1 MTVKEGIEKIRLML
15 ASEDGAP
22 QMETSEES
30 APVTQLSFET
40 YDLKDGSKIDLS
52 GLEIGAEAMLVD
64 ESGNSSPAP
73 DGEHELVDGTMVTT
87 VGGKVEGIET
97 PQAEME
103 PIEDVKEDIPM
114 GKDMDEKE
122 DKFNEIDGTIE
133 NLKSENEALK
143 AKIASIEGKFSQAI
157 NDLSDVV
164 LGLASTP
171 STNPIQA
178 PKNSFSQ
185 VEKRDEKIERFLNK
199 VKNLK

>member
-15 ASEDGAP
+15 ASEGLEEASI
-22 QMETSEES
+22 ETSEDS

-52 GLEIGAEAMLVD
+52 GLEIGADALLVD

-103 PIEDVKEDIPM
+103 PIEDVEEEIPM
-114 GKDMDEKE
+114 GDDKE

-171 STNPIQA
+171 GANPIQA

-185 VEKRDEKIERFLNK
+185 IEKREDKIDRFLSK

>member
-1 MTVKEGIEKIRLML
+1 MKLSVKEGIEKIRLML
-15 ASEDGAP
+15 ASEGLEEVSV
-22 QMETSEES
+22 ETSEES
-30 APVTQLSFET
+30 PVTQLSFET

-52 GLEIGAEAMLVD
+52 GLEIGSEATLVD
-64 ESGNSSPAP
+64 ASGNSSPAP
-73 DGEHELVDGTMVTT
+73 DGEYELVDGTMITV

-97 PQAEME
+97 PQAEAE
-103 PIEDVKEDIPM
+103 PIETPEAEMPM
-114 GKDMDEKE
+114 EMES
-122 DKFNEIDGTIE
+122 DKFEEMNGSISS
-133 NLKSENEALK
+133 LQAENEALK

-171 STNPIQA
+171 STGPIQA

-185 VEKRDEKIERFLNK
+185 VEKREDKIERFLNK

>member
-1 MTVKEGIEKIRLML
+1 MTIHEGIEKIRLML
-15 ASEDGAP
+15 ASEDEAP

-30 APVTQLSFET
+30 APVTQLAFET

-52 GLEIGAEAMLVD
+52 GLEIGAIAMLVD
-64 ESGNSSPAP
+64 ESGNASPAP

-103 PIEDVKEDIPM
+103 PIEDVEEEIPM
-114 GKDMDEKE
+114 GDDKE

>member
-15 ASEDGAP
+15 ASENEEV
-22 QMETSEES
+22 QVETSEES
-30 APVTQLSFET
+30 APVTELSFET

-52 GLEIGAEAMLVD
+52 NLEIGAEASIVD
-64 ESGNSSPAP
+64 ESGNTSPAA
-73 DGEHELVDGTMVTT
+73 DGEYELVDGTMITI

-97 PQAEME
+97 PQAEAE
-103 PIEDVKEDIPM
+103 PIEMPEEEIPM
-114 GKDMDEKE
+114 ES
-122 DKFNEIDGTIE
+122 DKFTEIDGTIE
-133 NLKSENEALK
+133 NLKAENEALK

-171 STNPIQA
+171 SAGPIQA

-185 VEKRDEKIERFLNK
+185 VEKREEKIERFLNK

>member
-15 ASEDGAP
+15 ASEDEAP

-30 APVTQLSFET
+30 APVTQLTFET

-52 GLEIGAEAMLVD
+52 GLEIGAVAMLVD
-64 ESGNSSPAP
+64 ESGNASPAP

-103 PIEDVKEDIPM
+103 PIEDVVEEIPM
-114 GKDMDEKE
+114 EE
-122 DKFNEIDGTIE
+122 DKFQVIDGTIE
-133 NLKSENEALK
+133 NLKAENEALK

>member
-1 MTVKEGIEKIRLML
+1 MTIHEGIEKIRLML
-15 ASEDGAP
+15 ASEDEAP

-30 APVTQLSFET
+30 APVTQLAFET

-64 ESGNSSPAP
+64 ESGNTSPAP

-103 PIEDVKEDIPM
+103 PIEDVEEEIPM
-114 GKDMDEKE
+114 GDDKE

>member
-15 ASEDGAP
+15 ATEGNQEASI
-22 QMETSEES
+22 ETSEDS

-52 GLEIGAEAMLVD
+52 GLEIGADALLVD

-87 VGGKVEGIET
+87 VGGKVEAIET

-103 PIEDVKEDIPM
+103 PIEMPEEEIPM
-114 GKDMDEKE
+114 ES
-122 DKFNEIDGTIE
+122 DKFVEIDSTIE

-171 STNPIQA
+171 GASPIQA

-185 VEKRDEKIERFLNK
+185 VEKREDKIERFLTK

>member
-15 ASEDGAP
+15 ASEDEAP

-64 ESGNSSPAP
+64 ESGNASPAP

-103 PIEDVKEDIPM
+103 PIEDVVEEIPM
-114 GKDMDEKE
+114 GE
-122 DKFNEIDGTIE
+122 DKFQAIDGTIE

-171 STNPIQA
+171 SANPIQA

>member
-1 MTVKEGIEKIRLML
+1 MTIQEGIEKIRLML
-15 ASEDGAP
+15 ASEGLEEGSI
-22 QMETSEES
+22 ETSEDP

-52 GLEIGAEAMLVD
+52 GLEIGADALIVD
-64 ESGNSSPAP
+64 ESGNSSPAA
-73 DGEHELVDGTMVTT
+73 DGEYELVDGTMITI

-103 PIEDVKEDIPM
+103 PIEEPETEMPM
-114 GKDMDEKE
+114 EMN
-122 DKFNEIDGTIE
+122 KFTEIDGTIE
-133 NLKSENEALK
+133 NLKAENEALK
-143 AKIASIEGKFSQAI
+143 AKISSIEGKFSQAI

-164 LGLASTP
+164 LGLVSIP
-171 STNPIQA
+171 SANPIQA

-185 VEKRDEKIERFLNK
+185 VEKREDKIERFLSK

>member
-15 ASEDGAP
+15 ASEEEAV
-22 QMETSEES
+22 QVETSEES
-30 APVTQLSFET
+30 TPVTQLAFET

-103 PIEDVKEDIPM
+103 PIEEVEEEIPM
-114 GKDMDEKE
+114 GDDKE
-122 DKFNEIDGTIE
+122 DKFQEIDGTIE
-133 NLKSENEALK
+133 NLKAENEALK

-171 STNPIQA
+171 SANPIQA

>member
-15 ASEDGAP
+15 ASEGLEEASI
-22 QMETSEES
+22 ETSEDS
-30 APVTQLSFET
+30 APVTQLTFET

-52 GLEIGAEAMLVD
+52 GLEIGADALLVD
-64 ESGNSSPAP
+64 DSGNSSPAP

-97 PQAEME
+97 PQAETE
-103 PIEDVKEDIPM
+103 PIEMPEEEIPM
-114 GKDMDEKE
+114 GS
-122 DKFNEIDGTIE
+122 DKFEEIDSTIE

-171 STNPIQA
+171 GASPIQA

-185 VEKRDEKIERFLNK
+185 VEKREDKIERFLNK

>member
-15 ASEDGAP
+15 ASEGEAD
-22 QMETSEES
+22 QVETNEPE
-30 APVTQLSFET
+30 APVSELAFES

-52 GLEIGAEAMLVD
+52 GLEIGAEASLVD
-64 ESGNSSPAP
+64 ETGNASPAP
-73 DGEHELVDGTMVTT
+73 DGEYELVDGTMITI

-97 PQAEME
+97 PQAETE
-103 PIEDVKEDIPM
+103 PIEMPEEEIPM
-114 GKDMDEKE
+114 ES
-122 DKFNEIDGTIE
+122 DKFTEIDGTIE
-133 NLKSENEALK
+133 NLKAENEALK

-171 STNPIQA
+171 SAGPIQA

-185 VEKRDEKIERFLNK
+185 VEKREEKIERFLNK

>member
-15 ASEDGAP
+15 ALESEAD
-22 QMETSEES
+22 QVETTEPE
-30 APVTQLSFET
+30 APVSMMSFET
-40 YDLKDGSKIDLS
+40 YDLMDGSKIDLS
-52 GLEIGAEAMLVD
+52 GLEIGAEAKLVD

-103 PIEDVKEDIPM
+103 PIETPEEEIPM
-114 GKDMDEKE
+114 ES
-122 DKFNEIDGTIE
+122 DKFVEIDSTIE

-171 STNPIQA
+171 GASPIQA

-185 VEKRDEKIERFLNK
+185 VEKREDKIERFLSK

>member
-15 ASEDGAP
+15 ASENEEV
-22 QMETSEES
+22 QVETSEES
-30 APVTQLSFET
+30 APVTELSFET

-52 GLEIGAEAMLVD
+52 GLEIGAEASIVD
-64 ESGNSSPAP
+64 ESGNTSPAP
-73 DGEHELVDGTMVTT
+73 DGEYELVDGTMITI

-97 PQAEME
+97 PQAEAE
-103 PIEDVKEDIPM
+103 PIEMPEEEIPM
-114 GKDMDEKE
+114 ES
-122 DKFNEIDGTIE
+122 DKFTEIDGTIE
-133 NLKSENEALK
+133 NLKAENEALK

-171 STNPIQA
+171 SAGPIQA

-185 VEKRDEKIERFLNK
+185 VEKREDKIERFLNK

>member
-1 MTVKEGIEKIRLML
+1 MKLSVKEGIEKIRLML
-15 ASEDGAP
+15 ASEGLEEVST
-22 QMETSEES
+22 ETSEDVP
-30 APVTQLSFET
+30 ATQLSFET

-52 GLEIGAEAMLVD
+52 GLEIGSDAMLVD

-73 DGEHELVDGTMVTT
+73 DGEYELVDGTMITI

-97 PQAEME
+97 PQAEAE
-103 PIEDVKEDIPM
+103 PIEAPEAEMPM
-114 GKDMDEKE
+114 ES
-122 DKFNEIDGTIE
+122 DKFEEMNGTISY
-133 NLKSENEALK
+133 LQAENEALK

-171 STNPIQA
+171 SAGPIQA

-185 VEKRDEKIERFLNK
+185 VEKREDKIERFLTK

>member
-1 MTVKEGIEKIRLML
+1 MTIHEGIEKIRLML
-15 ASEDGAP
+15 ASENEEV
-22 QMETSEES
+22 QVETSEES

-64 ESGNSSPAP
+64 ESGNASPAP
-73 DGEHELVDGTMVTT
+73 DGEHELVDGTMITV

-97 PQAEME
+97 PQAEAE
-103 PIEDVKEDIPM
+103 PIEEVEEEIPM
-114 GKDMDEKE
+114 EQ
-122 DKFNEIDGTIE
+122 DKFTEIDGTIE
-133 NLKSENEALK
+133 NLKAENEALK

-171 STNPIQA
+171 SAGPIQA

-185 VEKRDEKIERFLNK
+185 VEKREEKIERFLNK

>member
-15 ASEDGAP
+15 ASEDGAV
-22 QMETSEES
+22 QVETSEES

-40 YDLKDGSKIDLS
+40 YDLKDGSKIELS

-64 ESGNSSPAP
+64 ESGNTSPAP

-103 PIEDVKEDIPM
+103 PIEEVEEEIPM
-114 GKDMDEKE
+114 GDDKE
-122 DKFNEIDGTIE
+122 DKFQEIDGTIE
-133 NLKSENEALK
+133 NLKAENEALK

-171 STNPIQA
+171 SANPIQA

-185 VEKRDEKIERFLNK
+185 AEKRDEKIERFLNK

>member
-15 ASEDGAP
+15 ASEDEAP

-30 APVTQLSFET
+30 APVTQLAFET

-103 PIEDVKEDIPM
+103 PIEDVVEEIPM
-114 GKDMDEKE
+114 GDDKE

-185 VEKRDEKIERFLNK
+185 VEKREDKIERFLSK
-199 VKNLK
+199 VKTLK

>member
-15 ASEDGAP
+15 ASEDEAP

-30 APVTQLSFET
+30 APVTQLAFET

-52 GLEIGAEAMLVD
+52 GLEIGAIAMLVD
-64 ESGNSSPAP
+64 ESGNASPAP

-103 PIEDVKEDIPM
+103 PIEDVEEEIPM
-114 GKDMDEKE
+114 GDDKE

>member
-15 ASEDGAP
+15 ASEFEVD
-22 QMETSEES
+22 QVETSEPE
-30 APVTQLSFET
+30 APVAELAFET

-73 DGEHELVDGTMVTT
+73 DGEHELVDGTMITI

-97 PQAEME
+97 PQAEAE
-103 PIEDVKEDIPM
+103 PIEEPEAEMPM
-114 GKDMDEKE
+114 ES
-122 DKFNEIDGTIE
+122 DKFEEMNGTISY
-133 NLKSENEALK
+133 LQAENEALK

-171 STNPIQA
+171 SAGPIQA

-185 VEKRDEKIERFLNK
+185 VEKREDKIERFLTK

>member
-15 ASEDGAP
+15 ASEGEAD
-22 QMETSEES
+22 QVETNEPE
-30 APVTQLSFET
+30 APVSELAFES

-52 GLEIGAEAMLVD
+52 GLEIGAEASLVD
-64 ESGNSSPAP
+64 ETGNASPAP
-73 DGEHELVDGTMVTT
+73 DGEYELVDGTMITI

-97 PQAEME
+97 PQAEAE
-103 PIEDVKEDIPM
+103 PIEAPEAEMPM
-114 GKDMDEKE
+114 ES
-122 DKFNEIDGTIE
+122 DKFTEIDGTIE
-133 NLKSENEALK
+133 NLKAENEALK

-171 STNPIQA
+171 SAGPIQA

-185 VEKRDEKIERFLNK
+185 VEKREEKIERFLNK

>member
-1 MTVKEGIEKIRLML
+1 MTIHEGIEKIRLML
-15 ASEDGAP
+15 ASEDEAP

-64 ESGNSSPAP
+64 ESGNTSPAP

-103 PIEDVKEDIPM
+103 PIEDVEEEIPM
-114 GKDMDEKE
+114 GDDKE

>member
-15 ASEDGAP
+15 ASEDEAP

-64 ESGNSSPAP
+64 ESGNASPAP

-103 PIEDVKEDIPM
+103 PIEDVVEEIPM
-114 GKDMDEKE
+114 GDDKE

>member
-15 ASEDGAP
+15 ASENEEV
-22 QMETSEES
+22 QVETSEES
-30 APVTQLSFET
+30 TQVTELSFET

-64 ESGNSSPAP
+64 ESGNTSPAP
-73 DGEHELVDGTMVTT
+73 DGEHELVDGTMITI

-97 PQAEME
+97 PQAEAE
-103 PIEDVKEDIPM
+103 PIEMPEEEIPM
-114 GKDMDEKE
+114 ES
-122 DKFNEIDGTIE
+122 DKFTEIDGTIE
-133 NLKSENEALK
+133 NLKAENEALK

-171 STNPIQA
+171 SAGPIQA

-185 VEKRDEKIERFLNK
+185 VEKREEKIERFLNK

>member
-15 ASEDGAP
+15 ASEDEAP

-30 APVTQLSFET
+30 APVAQLAFET

-52 GLEIGAEAMLVD
+52 GLEIGAIAMLVD
-64 ESGNSSPAP
+64 ESGNASPAP

-103 PIEDVKEDIPM
+103 PIEDVEEEIPM
-114 GKDMDEKE
+114 GDDKE

>member
-15 ASEDGAP
+15 ASENEEV
-22 QMETSEES
+22 QVETSEES
-30 APVTQLSFET
+30 APVTELSFET

-52 GLEIGAEAMLVD
+52 GLEIGAEASIVD
-64 ESGNSSPAP
+64 ESGNTSPAP
-73 DGEHELVDGTMVTT
+73 DGEYELVDGTMITI

-97 PQAEME
+97 PQAEAE
-103 PIEDVKEDIPM
+103 PIEMPEEEIPM
-114 GKDMDEKE
+114 ES
-122 DKFNEIDGTIE
+122 DKFTEIDGTIE
-133 NLKSENEALK
+133 NLKAENEALK

-171 STNPIQA
+171 SAGPIQA

-185 VEKRDEKIERFLNK
+185 VEKREEKIERFLNK

>member
-15 ASEDGAP
+15 ASEGLEEATI
-22 QMETSEES
+22 ETSEDP
-30 APVTQLSFET
+30 APVTQLTFET

-52 GLEIGAEAMLVD
+52 GLEIGADALLVD

-73 DGEHELVDGTMVTT
+73 DGEHELVDGTMITI

-97 PQAEME
+97 PQAEMD
-103 PIEDVKEDIPM
+103 PIEMPEEEIPM
-114 GKDMDEKE
+114 ES
-122 DKFNEIDGTIE
+122 DKFNEIDSTIE

-171 STNPIQA
+171 GASPIQA

-185 VEKRDEKIERFLNK
+185 VEKREDKIERFLSK

>member
-15 ASEDGAP
+15 ATEGNQEASI
-22 QMETSEES
+22 ETSEDS

-52 GLEIGAEAMLVD
+52 GLEIGADALLVD

-103 PIEDVKEDIPM
+103 PIEMPEEEIPM
-114 GKDMDEKE
+114 GS
-122 DKFNEIDGTIE
+122 DKFEEIDSTIE

-171 STNPIQA
+171 GASPIQA

-185 VEKRDEKIERFLNK
+185 VEKREDKIERFLSK

>member
-15 ASEDGAP
+15 ASEDEAP

-52 GLEIGAEAMLVD
+52 GLEIGAIAMLVD
-64 ESGNSSPAP
+64 ESGNASPAP

-103 PIEDVKEDIPM
+103 PIEDVVEEIPM
-114 GKDMDEKE
+114 GDDKE

-171 STNPIQA
+171 SANPIQA

>member
-15 ASEDGAP
+15 ASENEEV
-22 QMETSEES
+22 QVETSEES
-30 APVTQLSFET
+30 APVAQLSFET

-64 ESGNSSPAP
+64 ESGNASPAP

-103 PIEDVKEDIPM
+103 PIEEVVEEIPM
-114 GKDMDEKE
+114 GDDKE

-171 STNPIQA
+171 SASPIQA

-185 VEKRDEKIERFLNK
+185 VEKREEKIERFLNK

>member
-15 ASEDGAP
+15 ASEEEAV
-22 QMETSEES
+22 QVETSEES
-30 APVTQLSFET
+30 TPVTQLAFET

-103 PIEDVKEDIPM
+103 PIEEVEEEIPM
-114 GKDMDEKE
+114 GDDKE

-133 NLKSENEALK
+133 NLKAENEALK

-171 STNPIQA
+171 SANPIQA

>member
-15 ASEDGAP
+15 ASENEEV
-22 QMETSEES
+22 QVETSEES

-64 ESGNSSPAP
+64 ESGNASPAP

-97 PQAEME
+97 PQAEAE
-103 PIEDVKEDIPM
+103 PIESPEEEIPM
-114 GKDMDEKE
+114 ES
-122 DKFNEIDGTIE
+122 DKFTEIDGTIE
-133 NLKSENEALK
+133 NLKAENEALK

-171 STNPIQA
+171 SAGPIQA

-185 VEKRDEKIERFLNK
+185 VEKREDKIERFLNK

>member
-15 ASEDGAP
+15 ASEDEAP

-30 APVTQLSFET
+30 APVTQLTFET

-52 GLEIGAEAMLVD
+52 GLEIGAEALLVD
-64 ESGNSSPAP
+64 ESGNASPAP

-103 PIEDVKEDIPM
+103 PIEDVVEEIPM
-114 GKDMDEKE
+114 GDDKE

-133 NLKSENEALK
+133 NLKAENEALK

>member
-1 MTVKEGIEKIRLML
+1 MTIHEGIEKIRLML
-15 ASEDGAP
+15 ASEDEAP

-30 APVTQLSFET
+30 APVTQLAFET

-64 ESGNSSPAP
+64 ESGNTSPAP

-103 PIEDVKEDIPM
+103 PIEEVVEEIPM
-114 GKDMDEKE
+114 GDDKE

-171 STNPIQA
+171 SANPIQA

>member
-1 MTVKEGIEKIRLML
+1 ML
-15 ASEDGAP
+15 ASEFEVD
-22 QMETSEES
+22 QVETNEPE
-30 APVTQLSFET
+30 APVSELAFET

-52 GLEIGAEAMLVD
+52 GLEIGAEAKLVD

-103 PIEDVKEDIPM
+103 PIEEVEEEIPM
-114 GKDMDEKE
+114 EE
-122 DKFNEIDGTIE
+122 DKFQVIDGTIE
-133 NLKSENEALK
+133 NLKAENEALK

>member
-1 MTVKEGIEKIRLML
+1 ML
-15 ASEDGAP
+15 ASEDEAP

-30 APVTQLSFET
+30 APVTQLTFET

-52 GLEIGAEAMLVD
+52 GLEIGAVAMLVD
-64 ESGNSSPAP
+64 ESGNASPAP
-73 DGEHELVDGTMVTT
+73 DGEHELVDGTMVIT

-103 PIEDVKEDIPM
+103 PIEDVVEEIPM
-114 GKDMDEKE
+114 GE

-133 NLKSENEALK
+133 NLKAENEALK

-171 STNPIQA
+171 SANPIQA